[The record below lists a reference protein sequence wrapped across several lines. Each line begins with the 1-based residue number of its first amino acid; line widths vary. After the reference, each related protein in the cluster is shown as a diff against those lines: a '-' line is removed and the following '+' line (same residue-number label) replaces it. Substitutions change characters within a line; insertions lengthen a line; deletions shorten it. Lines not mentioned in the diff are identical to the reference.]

1 MANNGNISETA
12 SQPGQGKSATTKPAA
27 NRTGAG
33 LHPLHEAALKL
44 AGMGLTRSQTK
55 TRDLVAM
62 LLGHGARAWRSGQP
76 EVTLHLHVKNPDGAH
91 PIRLRLR

>member
-1 MANNGNISETA
+1 MAKNGNVSETA
-12 SQPGQGKSATTKPAA
+12 NQGSPSKSSA
-27 NRTGAG
+27 

-62 LLGHGARAWRSGQP
+62 LLGHGARAWRASQP
-76 EVTLHLHVKNPDGAH
+76 EVKLHLHVTTPRGAH
-91 PIRLRLR
+91 PVRLRLR

>member
-1 MANNGNISETA
+1 MAKNGNVSETA
-12 SQPGQGKSATTKPAA
+12 NQGSPAKTT
-27 NRTGAG
+27 G

-62 LLGHGARAWRSGQP
+62 LLGHGARAWRASQP
-76 EVTLHLHVKNPDGAH
+76 EVTLHLHVISPKGAH
-91 PIRLRLR
+91 PVRLRLR

>member
-1 MANNGNISETA
+1 MAKNGNVSETA
-12 SQPGQGKSATTKPAA
+12 NQSSQSKAS
-27 NRTGAG
+27 G

-62 LLGHGARAWRSGQP
+62 LLGHGARAWRASQP
-76 EVTLHLHVKNPDGAH
+76 DVNLHLHVVTPTGAH

>member
-1 MANNGNISETA
+1 MAKNGNVSETA
-12 SQPGQGKSATTKPAA
+12 GKGSQGKT
-27 NRTGAG
+27 AG

-62 LLGHGARAWRSGQP
+62 LLGHGARAWRASQP
-76 EVTLHLHVKNPDGAH
+76 EVSLHLHVTTPRGAH

>member
-1 MANNGNISETA
+1 MAKNGNVSETA
-12 SQPGQGKSATTKPAA
+12 NKGSQG
-27 NRTGAG
+27 RTPG

-62 LLGHGARAWRSGQP
+62 LLGHGARAWRASQP
-76 EVTLHLHVKNPDGAH
+76 EVALHLHVTTPKGAH
-91 PIRLRLR
+91 PVRLRLR

>member
-1 MANNGNISETA
+1 MAKNGNVSEPTA
-12 SQPGQGKSATTKPAA
+12 PAGQPQVGPA
-27 NRTGAG
+27 RGTS

-62 LLGHGARAWRSGQP
+62 LLGHGARAWRGNQP
-76 EVTLHLHVKNPDGAH
+76 EVSLHLHVISPKGEH
-91 PIRLRLR
+91 PIRMRIR

>member
-1 MANNGNISETA
+1 MAKNGNVTETA
-12 SQPGQGKSATTKPAA
+12 NKDGQGKS
-27 NRTGAG
+27 AG

-44 AGMGLTRSQTK
+44 AGMSLTRSQTK

-62 LLGHGARAWRSGQP
+62 LLGHGARAWRASQP
-76 EVTLHLHVKNPDGAH
+76 EVTLHLHVVAPKGSH

>member
-1 MANNGNISETA
+1 MAKNGNVSETA
-12 SQPGQGKSATTKPAA
+12 NQGSQSKSSA
-27 NRTGAG
+27 

-62 LLGHGARAWRSGQP
+62 LLGHGARAWRASQP
-76 EVTLHLHVKNPDGAH
+76 AVSLHLHVTTPRGAH
-91 PIRLRLR
+91 PVRLRLR